1 MFFQLITKPVNL
13 RLILGVRTFKTHNWR
28 KAKETKKSAQQ
39 NLEKQKLRSKEKVH
53 TGSYTEVNPNLFLH
67 KLEQYSDRGGYR
79 LAAGR
84 PHEFGER
91 SELPTKNFF
100 ESLGRIPLT
109 IIYAEFFH

>member
-1 MFFQLITKPVNL
+1 MFFQLIL
-13 RLILGVRTFKTHNWR
+13 DVRTFKTHNWR

-67 KLEQYSDRGGYR
+67 KLEQYSDRGGNR
-79 LAAGR
+79 LATRR

-91 SELPTKNFF
+91 SDLPTKDFF
-100 ESLGRIPLT
+100 ESLWRIPLT